1 MAIISNKKNKGD
13 TTMTQLNEKEMQ
25 LAALITEEC
34 ATPADLTA
42 KLKDLFAGALEKML
56 EAEMEEHLGY
66 EKNSFLG
73 NNSGNSRNG
82 YGRKTVKSEWG
93 ESEINVP
100 RDRNGTFEPQVIE
113 KRQTRT
119 DDIEN
124 RVLAMYA
131 KGMSTRDIEDHLRDI
146 YGVEASASLIS
157 RITDKLM
164 PAVAEWQSRPLDAVY
179 PIVFLD
185 GIVFKVR
192 KDSRVINKCMYSVL
206 GINLEGR
213 KEILGIWLSENE
225 SASFWTTVCNELKNR
240 GVADILI
247 ACRDNL
253 SGFSSAIE
261 TVFPKTEQQLCVI
274 HQIRNST
281 KYVPYKDIKP
291 VMADLKLVYGAPTLE
306 DAEYRLEEFREK
318 WGKKYPQILKSWD
331 ANWAELSTY
340 FKYPQ
345 EVRTLIY
352 TTNAVEG
359 FHRMLRKFTKTKTI
373 DPTDDAVRK
382 SVYLSIQE
390 ISKKWSMPI
399 RDWGIII
406 GQLTIFFE
414 DRLQEKWAS

>member
-1 MAIISNKKNKGD
+1 
-13 TTMTQLNEKEMQ
+13 MTQLNEKEIQ
-25 LAALITEEC
+25 LAALICEGCT
-34 ATPADLTA
+34 TPAELTA
-42 KLKDLFAGALEKML
+42 KLKNLFSGALEKML
-56 EAEMEEHLGY
+56 EAEMDEHLGY
-66 EKNSFLG
+66 EKHSVLG

-82 YGRKTVKSEWG
+82 YGKKTIKSEWG
-93 ESEINVP
+93 ESEIKVP
-100 RDRNGTFEPQVIE
+100 RDRNGTFEPQAIE

-119 DDIEN
+119 DDIEA
-124 RVLAMYA
+124 RVMAMYA

-164 PAVAEWQSRPLDAVY
+164 PAVVEWQSRPLDAIY

-185 GIVFKVR
+185 GIMFKVR
-192 KDSRVINKCMYSVL
+192 KDSRVVNKCLYSVL

-225 SASFWTTVCNELKNR
+225 SASFWVTVCNELKNR
-240 GVADILI
+240 GVEDIFI

-253 SGFSSAIE
+253 SGFSNAIE

-291 VMADLKLVYGAPTLE
+291 VMADLKKVYGAPTLE

-318 WGKKYPQILKSWD
+318 WGRKYPQILKSWD

-373 DPTDDAVRK
+373 YPTDDAVRK
-382 SVYLSIQE
+382 SVYMSVQE

-399 RDWGIII
+399 RNWGIIF
-406 GQLTIFFE
+406 GQLMIFFE
-414 DRLQEKWAS
+414 DRLQGKMAI

>member
-1 MAIISNKKNKGD
+1 MNTEKAKELIGLLSAECGNLEDVQALLKNLFKG
-13 TTMTQLNEKEMQ
+13 TVES
-25 LAALITEEC
+25 
-34 ATPADLTA
+34 
-42 KLKDLFAGALEKML
+42 ML

-66 EKNSFLG
+66 EKHSVLG

-82 YGRKTVKSEWG
+82 FNKKTFKTELG
-93 ESEINVP
+93 ECELNVP
-100 RDRNGTFEPQVIE
+100 RDRNGEFEPQVVE
-113 KRQTRT
+113 KRQTRS
-119 DDIEN
+119 DDLEN
-124 RVLAMYA
+124 RILAMYA
-131 KGMSTRDIEDHLRDI
+131 KGMSNRDIEDHLRDI

-157 RITDKLM
+157 RITDKVL
-164 PAVAEWQSRPLDAVY
+164 PAVSEWQSRPLDSVY

-185 GIVFKVR
+185 GIIFKVR
-192 KDSRVINKCMYSVL
+192 KDARVINKCVYSVM
-206 GINLEGR
+206 GINMEGR
-213 KEILGIWLSENE
+213 KEILGIWISDNE

-240 GVADILI
+240 GVEDILI

-253 SGFSSAIE
+253 SGFSTAIE

-281 KYVPYKDIKP
+281 KYVSYKDIKA
-291 VMADLKLVYGAPTLE
+291 VMANLKLIYGAPTLD

-318 WGKKYPQILKSWD
+318 WEKKYPQILKSWD

-373 DPTDDAVRK
+373 YPTDDSVRK
-382 SVYLSIQE
+382 SVFLSIQE
-390 ISKKWSMPI
+390 ISKKWTMPM

-406 GQLTIFFE
+406 GQLMVFFE
-414 DRLQEKWAS
+414 DRLLGRKVS

>member
-1 MAIISNKKNKGD
+1 MGIISITNEKGD
-13 TTMTQLNEKEMQ
+13 APMRQLTEQERTLIN
-25 LAALITEEC
+25 LITETCE
-34 ATPADLTA
+34 TPSDLTS
-42 KLKDLFAGALEKML
+42 KLKELFSGALETML

-66 EKNSFLG
+66 EKHNIVG

-82 YGRKTVKSEWG
+82 YGKKTIKSEWG
-93 ESEINVP
+93 ESEISIP

-113 KRQTRT
+113 KRQIRT

-124 RVLAMYA
+124 RVLAMYS

-146 YGVEASASLIS
+146 YGVDVSPALVSK
-157 RITDKLM
+157 ITDKIM
-164 PAVAEWQSRPLDAVY
+164 PAVAEWQSRPLDSVY

-192 KDSRVINKCMYSVL
+192 KDSRIINKCLYSVL
-206 GINLEGR
+206 GFNMDGK
-213 KEILGIWLSENE
+213 KEILGMWMSDNE

-240 GVADILI
+240 GVEDILI

-253 SGFSSAIE
+253 SGFSTAIE

-281 KYVPYKDIKP
+281 KYVSYKDIKA
-291 VMADLKLVYGAPTLE
+291 VIADLKLVYGAPTLD
-306 DAEYRLEEFREK
+306 DAEYQLEVFREK
-318 WGKKYPQILKSWD
+318 WGKKYPQIIKSWE
-331 ANWAELSTY
+331 ANWTELSTY

-359 FHRMLRKFTKTKTI
+359 FHRMLRKFTKTKTSY
-373 DPTDDAVRK
+373 PSDDAVKK

-390 ISKKWSMPI
+390 ISKKWSMPR

-406 GQLTIFFE
+406 GQLMIFFA
-414 DRLQEKWAS
+414 DRLELRRVG

>member
-1 MAIISNKKNKGD
+1 MGIIS
-13 TTMTQLNEKEMQ
+13 TTKQKESITMNTER
-25 LAALITEEC
+25 AKELIGLLSEEC
-34 ATPADLTA
+34 ATLSDVQDV
-42 KLKDLFAGALEKML
+42 LKTLFKDTLESML
-56 EAEMEEHLGY
+56 SSEMDEHLGY
-66 EKNSFLG
+66 DKHSISS

-82 YGRKTVKSEWG
+82 YNKKTLKTELG
-93 ESEINVP
+93 ETEISVP
-100 RDRNGTFEPQVIE
+100 RDRNGEFDPQLIT
-113 KRQTRT
+113 KGQTRSENL
-119 DDIEN
+119 EN
-124 RVLAMYA
+124 RILAMYA

-146 YGVEASASLIS
+146 YGVEASPALIS
-157 RITDKLM
+157 RITDKIL
-164 PAVAEWQSRPLDAVY
+164 PAVTEWQSRPLDAIY

-192 KDSRVINKCMYSVL
+192 KDARVINKCIYTVL
-206 GINLEGR
+206 GINMDGK
-213 KEILGIWLSENE
+213 KEILGIWISDNE

-240 GVADILI
+240 GAEDILI

-281 KYVPYKDIKP
+281 KYVSYKDIKG
-291 VMADLKLVYGAPTLE
+291 VMADLKLVYGAPTLD
-306 DAEYRLEEFREK
+306 DAEYRLEEFRDK

-359 FHRMLRKFTKTKTI
+359 FHRMLRKYTKTKTI
-373 DPTDDAVRK
+373 YPTDDSVRK

-390 ISKKWSMPI
+390 ISKKWTMPI

-406 GQLTIFFE
+406 GQLMIFFE
-414 DRLQEKWAS
+414 DRLLDKIA

>member
-1 MAIISNKKNKGD
+1 
-13 TTMTQLNEKEMQ
+13 MTQLNEKE
-25 LAALITEEC
+25 TELVKMLSAEC
-34 ATPADLTA
+34 TNPAELTT
-42 KLKDLFAGALEKML
+42 KLKTLFSGALEKML
-56 EAEMEEHLGY
+56 EAEMDEHLGY
-66 EKNSFLG
+66 EKNNSLG

-82 YGRKTVKSEWG
+82 YGKKTVKSEWG
-93 ESEINVP
+93 ESEIAIP
-100 RDRNGTFEPQVIE
+100 RDRSGTFEPQIIE

-119 DDIEN
+119 EDIET
-124 RVLAMYA
+124 RIIAMYA
-131 KGMSTRDIEDHLRDI
+131 KGMSNRDIEDHLRDI

-157 RITDKLM
+157 RITDKIL
-164 PAVAEWQSRPLDAVY
+164 PAVAEWQSRPLEAIY

-192 KDSRVINKCMYSVL
+192 KDSRVINKCLYTVL
-206 GINLEGR
+206 GINMDGR
-213 KEILGIWLSENE
+213 KEILGLWMNENE

-240 GVADILI
+240 GVEDILI

-253 SGFSSAIE
+253 SGFSTAIE

-281 KYVPYKDIKP
+281 KYVPYKDIKA
-291 VMADLKLVYGAPTLE
+291 VMADLKKVYGAPTLD

-331 ANWAELSTY
+331 ANWAELTTY

-345 EVRTLIY
+345 EVRRLIY

-359 FHRMLRKFTKTKTI
+359 FHRMLRKFTKTKTVY
-373 DPTDDAVRK
+373 PTDDSVKK
-382 SVYLSIQE
+382 SIYLSIQE
-390 ISKKWSMPI
+390 IAKKWSMPV

-406 GQLTIFFE
+406 GQLMIFFD
-414 DRLQEKWAS
+414 DRFSLKKAS